1 MNPKANCYWRM
12 EKNMSKDNISSG
24 IEYLPKVKAIYRAV
38 FELFEE
44 GADLNSLTV
53 SEITKKAGIGKG
65 TAYEYFSDKE
75 EMIAKAIFYNV
86 EMFCQKIREGVSKE
100 KALYDKVNF
109 VLLTMERQA
118 PHANCLFRLIHI
130 VSSNS
135 VTSSRFREVVE
146 QQRLFGEMPAVNVVK
161 GILEDVLK
169 DRDTKS
175 EEKKEYL
182 VMSIYSKILCYG
194 MLLNEERYSRPTE
207 REAMRALICKGICKE
222 VEEIETL

>member
-1 MNPKANCYWRM
+1 
-12 EKNMSKDNISSG
+12 MSKDKISSA

-86 EMFCQKIREGVSKE
+86 ETFCQKISEGAAKE
-100 KALYDKVNF
+100 KDLYDKVNF
-109 VLLTMERQA
+109 ILLTMERQA

-146 QQRLFGEMPAVNVVK
+146 QQRLFGEMPAVNIVK
-161 GILEDVLK
+161 RILDDVLRN
-169 DRDTKS
+169 RDIGS
-175 EEKKEYL
+175 EEKREYL

-194 MLLNEERYSRPTE
+194 MLLNEKRYSQTIE
-207 REAMRALICKGICKE
+207 RDAIRALICRGVCKE
-222 VEEIETL
+222 VEEIETI